1 MAAPRG
7 RRDLLLFAAVLV
19 LFAAALVRQ
28 LAVDAPLGPDEA
40 IYATGGREITHG
52 VPPSAYGLHR
62 PVGMKWLAAPGVA
75 AGGSEA
81 ALRVIGVLCSLGFL
95 VAYRA
100 FGARVAGPWP
110 AAWAAAAMATSF
122 GLMRRGGELLSDV
135 PSLLL
140 LVLVLHLLV
149 RELDRPSSA
158 RPGPVLLAIA
168 PLAAAAFYLRYG
180 VTSALAGA
188 VGAAGAMWWR
198 ALAEGWRVALASA
211 ALFVLLLLPHVL
223 HSLGETGSALG
234 ILEVS
239 GDAAH
244 RAYLGDGLVHFPLAL
259 VAEGGPIV
267 TALLIAGL
275 VHGARRLRARREPAV
290 AFVWLASVF
299 QIVATGLLVHAEFRY
314 FFFGVVGLVLLG
326 ARAACQWAAG
336 RRGAG
341 PVAAALVLIA
351 FVVTHEVNVRRYR
364 RLAAVRQVEVEAG
377 LVVARE
383 AGEGSCSALTSE
395 VPAVGWYSGCTARPL
410 HTRPDRLPTDRRFLV
425 LFARDPASAAA
436 AERLARTHTLVPAGR
451 VRDAAGKFGDAHV
464 FEIRPRAPLEKPASR
479 AR

>member
-1 MAAPRG
+1 MGHARG
-7 RRDLLLFAAVLV
+7 RRDLVLFAAVLA

-28 LAVDAPLGPDEA
+28 LAASAPLGPDEA
-40 IYATGGREITHG
+40 IYATGGREVTDGI
-52 VPPSAYGLHR
+52 PPSAYGLHR

-75 AGGSEA
+75 AGGSEV
-81 ALRVIGVLCSLGFL
+81 ALRVVGLLASLGFL

-100 FGARVAGPWP
+100 FGARLAGPWP

-122 GLMRRGGELLSDV
+122 GLQRRGGELLSDV

-149 RELDRPSSA
+149 RELDRPGPA
-158 RPGPVLLAIA
+158 RPGPALIAIA
-168 PLAAAAFYLRYG
+168 PLAAAAFYARYG

-188 VGAAGAMWWR
+188 AIAAGAMWWP
-198 ALAEGWRVALASA
+198 AIAEGWRFALAAA

-267 TALLIAGL
+267 TALLLAGL
-275 VHGARRLRARREPAV
+275 VHGARRLRGRREPAI

-341 PVAAALVLIA
+341 PLAAGLVLVVFA
-351 FVVTHEVNVRRYR
+351 VTHEVNVRRYE
-364 RLAAVRQVEVEAG
+364 RLAAVRQVEVDAG
-377 LVVARE
+377 RLVAAE
-383 AGEGSCSALTSE
+383 AGEGSCAVLTSE
-395 VPAVGWYSGCTARPL
+395 VPALGWYSGCAARPL
-410 HTRPDRLPTDRRFLV
+410 HTRPERLPAEQRFLV
-425 LFARDPASAAA
+425 LFPRDPASAPAL
-436 AERLARTHTLVPAGR
+436 ERLARTHDLVPAGR
-451 VRDAAGKFGDAHV
+451 VRDHAGHFGDAHV
-464 FEIRPRAPLEKPASR
+464 YEIRRREPAGA

>member
-1 MAAPRG
+1 MGAPRG

-19 LFAAALVRQ
+19 LFAAGLVRQ
-28 LAVDAPLGPDEA
+28 LGVDAPLGPDEA
-40 IYATGGREITHG
+40 IYATGGREVTDG
-52 VPPSAYGLHR
+52 VPASAYGLHR

-81 ALRVIGVLCSLGFL
+81 ALRGLGVLCSLGFL

-122 GLMRRGGELLSDV
+122 GFMRRGGELLSDV

-140 LVLVLHLLV
+140 LVLVLHLVV
-149 RELDRPSSA
+149 RELDRPSA
-158 RPGPVLLAIA
+158 RPGAALLAIA
-168 PLAAAAFYLRYG
+168 PLAAAAFYVRYG

-188 VGAAGAMWWR
+188 VGAAGAIWWR
-198 ALAEGWRVALASA
+198 SIAEGWRVALATA

-239 GDAAH
+239 GAAAH

-275 VHGARRLRARREPAV
+275 VHGARRLRGRREPAV

-299 QIVATGLLVHAEFRY
+299 QIVATGLMVHAEFRY

-336 RRGAG
+336 RRRAG
-341 PVAAALVLIA
+341 PIAAAVVLLA

-364 RLAAVRQVEVEAG
+364 RLAAVRDVEAG
-377 LVVARE
+377 AGRLITRE
-383 AGEGSCSALTSE
+383 ARAERCWVLTSE
-395 VPAVGWYSGCTARPL
+395 VPAVGWYSRCTARPVN
-410 HTRPDRLPTDRRFLV
+410 TRPDRLPSGRRFLV
-425 LFARDPASAAA
+425 LFERDPASEAA
-436 AERLARTHTLVPAGR
+436 AERIVRTHTLVPIGR
-451 VRDAAGKFGDAHV
+451 VRDPVGHFGDAHV
-464 FEIRPRAPLEKPASR
+464 HEIR
-479 AR
+479 ARDPVQGHERRGR